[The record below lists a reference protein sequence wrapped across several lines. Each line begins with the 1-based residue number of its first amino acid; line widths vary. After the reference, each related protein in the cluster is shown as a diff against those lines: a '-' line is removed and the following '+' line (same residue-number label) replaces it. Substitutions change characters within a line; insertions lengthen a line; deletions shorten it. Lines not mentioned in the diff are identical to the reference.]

1 MGYSISIQVSSNP
14 LRKKLLDFMGVNYRR
29 WSVVCGKDP
38 SEWSGSSR
46 GPTDDI
52 SYGVDKT
59 SIGFDYGPMQGF
71 ERDYIYSVLRW
82 MAIKVGDRKLEMNTD
97 EDEYGPDEPV
107 TFSEPIPYY
116 RYDCDSHF
124 TPILVVTKE
133 QEAALLKDHRHWAV
147 DEWGVRV
154 GPTSIDHQIGS
165 CSGVFFGPTSAHI
178 LADSKILGPAPKE
191 DGEARDSWMA
201 LHQAIYLKYLKP
213 ELDENIALI
222 RQEIQRLDQLWTSE
236 L

>member
-1 MGYSISIQVSSNP
+1 MGYSISIHVKSSA
-14 LRKKLLDFMGVNYRR
+14 LRQKMLDFMEANYHR

-52 SYGVDKT
+52 SYGKTET
-59 SIGFDYGPMQGF
+59 SIGFDYGPMHGF

-82 MAIKVGDRKLEMNTD
+82 MAIKVGDRKPVMHTD
-97 EDEYGPDEPV
+97 EDGNGPTEPV
-107 TFSEPIPYY
+107 TFPEPIPYY
-116 RYDCDSHF
+116 KYDCDSYF
-124 TPILVVTKE
+124 TPILVVTEE
-133 QEAALLKDHRHWAV
+133 QEAALPKDHHHWAV

-165 CSGVFFGPTSAHI
+165 CSGVFFGPTSANI
-178 LADSKILGPAPKE
+178 LAESKILGPAPKE

-222 RQEIQRLDQLWTSE
+222 RQEIQRLDQLWTGE
-236 L
+236 V